1 MLSPFIQYFL
11 FKEDLHLSS
20 VFGVIVILLSG
31 VLVGVKKI
39 YFDPNGSKQN
49 ELISI
54 HEIHGS
60 EDNDSEVDK
69 NGQNPN
75 ENFTVD
81 KVESF
86 NGNSSESEIEL
97 EGKSQSQK
105 IAWG

>member
-20 VFGVIVILLSG
+20 IFGVIVILLSG
-31 VLVGVKKI
+31 ILVGIKKI
-39 YFDPNGSKQN
+39 FFEPNGSKHN

-69 NGQNPN
+69 NGQNSN
-75 ENFTVD
+75 NNCTVD

-86 NGNSSESEIEL
+86 NGNSSELQIEL